1 MQEIKETGITSAH
14 VFSLPRPEP
23 TPDPHYYV
31 FCTTAPSGE
40 RWRHNG
46 EWSFILPIPPPDQ
59 LHLTPP
65 AKVIHDLT
73 QFEEHGAF
81 RAGCSSLQHGICAVL
96 EKNGCMSVLPLE
108 AKPAGGIGG
117 ADLGL
122 QQSGV
127 GLCRSENS
135 WENSIRF
142 NDQGQLIAVDKKGK
156 VVTIDFEESRGPE
169 E

>member
-1 MQEIKETGITSAH
+1 
-14 VFSLPRPEP
+14 
-23 TPDPHYYV
+23 
-31 FCTTAPSGE
+31 
-40 RWRHNG
+40 
-46 EWSFILPIPPPDQ
+46 
-59 LHLTPP
+59 
-65 AKVIHDLT
+65 
-73 QFEEHGAF
+73 
-81 RAGCSSLQHGICAVL
+81 
-96 EKNGCMSVLPLE
+96 MSVLPLE